1 MELLE
6 EIRKVIDLVEE
17 NPDSTLYSTTV
28 IDLEELINFAIEI
41 GKLAAKSNVA
51 NTPYKFPTDPK
62 LVEIY
67 NAYIKLLDL
76 LIPIKDLTNYNNL
89 IHIGTPTCKLFSEI
103 NMICQV
109 GEYIDPGGEI
119 GERKKILLC
128 KIAKLGLEVES
139 KRKLFEKYND
149 THQIYIDEKQYILLK
164 ELYNEYITQEKKQQ
178 LREAVK
184 KVFELIEYEY
194 NRGRNINLW

>member
-6 EIRKVIDLVEE
+6 EIKKVIEMVEE
-17 NPDSTLYSTTV
+17 NPDSKNLQSAAV

-51 NTPYKFPTDPK
+51 NTPYKFPTDTK

-67 NAYIKLLDL
+67 NEYIKLLDL
-76 LIPIKDLTNYNNL
+76 LIPVKDLTNYDNL
-89 IHIGTPTCKLFSEI
+89 IHIGTPTCELFSEI

-119 GERKKILLC
+119 GERKKNLLC
-128 KIAKLGLEVES
+128 KIAKLGLEIES

-149 THQIYIDEKQYILLK
+149 THQIYIDEKQYIFLK
-164 ELYNEYITQEKKQQ
+164 NLYNEYI
-178 LREAVK
+178 
-184 KVFELIEYEY
+184 I
-194 NRGRNINLW
+194 